1 MTGPLPELPAD
12 GTPFHTAFDALLEFD
27 RGGPG
32 APPEDPAALPLDA
45 LHTCRAVF
53 QFRDVAGQPLR
64 SADHVQALRAALKEQ
79 RGSMDEPMLDPIDVR
94 WTAGRWVVIDGHHR
108 LEAYRETAVSY
119 PVAVRVLQVPLAEAV
134 TGALKEN
141 KKARLSM
148 TKVERLEAAWR
159 MVNLPSRPTQEAIAT
174 VCGISLRTIKSMC
187 GKQRELREGGDDP
200 AALTWTDVKDRGR
213 APREWTDEE
222 VERQA
227 DQWALALRKALG
239 PTAAHSPD
247 IVYRALQK
255 WSPGCFE
262 RLAERFVADADPC
275 DTADNDDF

>member
-1 MTGPLPELPAD
+1 MIEALPELPAD
-12 GTPFHTAFDALLEFD
+12 GTPFHTAYAALVEMD
-27 RGGPG
+27 RCGPG
-32 APPEDPAALPLDA
+32 APPNDHTTLPLDA

-53 QFRDVAGQPLR
+53 QLRDVVGQPLR
-64 SADHVQALRAALKEQ
+64 SADHVRTLQAALKEQ
-79 RGSMDEPMLDPIDVR
+79 RGSVDEPMLDPIGVR

-108 LEAYRETAVSY
+108 LEAYRETQVSY
-119 PVAVRVLQVPLAEAV
+119 PVAVRVLNVSLADAV
-134 TGALKEN
+134 TEALKEN
-141 KKARLSM
+141 KKAHLPM
-148 TKVERLEAAWR
+148 TKAERLEAAWR
-159 MVNLPSRPTQEAIAT
+159 MVNLPSRPTQKVIAT
-174 VCGISLRTIKSMC
+174 VCGTSLRTIKSMC
-187 GKQRELREGGDDP
+187 GKERELREGGDDP
-200 AALTWTDVKDRGR
+200 AALTWADVKDGGR
-213 APREWTDEE
+213 APKEWTDEE

-255 WSPGCFE
+255 WSPGCFK